1 MIMDRRTFLAGSV
14 GLAGLTEAL
23 PSPALAASAAQNPP
37 TEYYEL
43 RAYHLRQGGPQPK
56 RLDDFLRDAAMSA
69 FKRLGIGP
77 VGVFQVAVGPDTPT
91 TYVLIPHTSP
101 ESIVTLAGR
110 LAADAAY
117 QQAGA
122 AFLGASPTE
131 PAYVRLE
138 SWLLKAFTGMP
149 KLTPPTAAATNGPRL
164 FELRTYANPTDKTH
178 ARKIAAFNE
187 AEIAVFQR
195 AGFQTVFFA
204 EALIGSNLP
213 QITYMLAFE
222 DMAAREKYWNAFRAD
237 ADFKKMAATAEF
249 QEEVSNI
256 TNIVL
261 RPASYSQI

>member
-1 MIMDRRTFLAGSV
+1 MDRRAFLAGSV
-14 GLAGLTEAL
+14 GLAGLTDVL
-23 PSPALAASAAQNPP
+23 VSPARAVAAGQAPAA
-37 TEYYEL
+37 EYYEL

-56 RLDDFLRDAAMSA
+56 RMDDFLRDAAMPA

-91 TYVLIPHTSP
+91 TYVLIPHASS
-101 ESIVTLAGR
+101 ESIVTLQTR

-117 QQAGA
+117 QTAGA
-122 AFLGASPTE
+122 AFLGASPTD
-131 PAYVRLE
+131 PAYVRME
-138 SWLLKAFTGMP
+138 STLLKAFTGLP
-149 KLTPPTAAATNGPRL
+149 KLTPPAATATNGPRL

-178 ARKIAAFNE
+178 TRKIAAFND

-195 AGFQTVFFA
+195 AGFQTVFFS

-222 DMAAREKYWNAFRAD
+222 DMAAREKYWAAFRAD
-237 ADFKKMAATAEF
+237 PKFKKMAATAEF

-256 TNIVL
+256 TNLLL
-261 RPASYSQI
+261 RPAPYSQI

>member
-1 MIMDRRTFLAGSV
+1 MLVERRTFLTGSV
-14 GLAGLTEAL
+14 AMTGLIDAL
-23 PSPALAASAAQNPP
+23 GSPAHAAAQAPP

-43 RAYHLRQGGPQPK
+43 REYHLRQGGPQPK
-56 RLDDFLRDAAMSA
+56 RMDDFLRDAAMPA

-77 VGVFQVAVGPDTPT
+77 IGIFQVVVGPDSPT

-101 ESIVTLAGR
+101 ESIVTLPVR

-117 QQAGA
+117 QTAGA
-122 AFLGASPTE
+122 AFLGASPTD
-131 PAYVRLE
+131 PAYVRME
-138 SWLLKAFTGMP
+138 SSLLKAFTGLP
-149 KLTPPTAAATNGPRL
+149 KLTPPAAVATNGPRL

-178 ARKIAAFNE
+178 TRKIAAFND

-195 AGFQTVFFA
+195 AGFQTVFFS

-213 QITYMLAFE
+213 HVTYMLGFE

-237 ADFKKMAATAEF
+237 PDFKKMAATAEF

-256 TNIVL
+256 TNVIL
-261 RPASYSQI
+261 RPAPYSQI

>member
-1 MIMDRRTFLAGSV
+1 MDRRAFLAGSV
-14 GLAGLTEAL
+14 GLAGLMDVL
-23 PSPALAASAAQNPP
+23 VSPAHAAAAGQAPAA
-37 TEYYEL
+37 EYYEL

-56 RLDDFLRDAAMSA
+56 RMDDFLRDAAMPA

-91 TYVLIPHTSP
+91 TYVLIPHASP
-101 ESIVTLAGR
+101 ESIVTLPTR

-117 QQAGA
+117 QTAGA
-122 AFLGASPTE
+122 AFLGASPTD
-131 PAYVRLE
+131 PAYVRME
-138 SWLLKAFTGMP
+138 STLLKAFTGLP
-149 KLTPPTAAATNGPRL
+149 KLTPPAAAATNGPRL

-178 ARKIAAFNE
+178 TRKIAAFND

-195 AGFQTVFFA
+195 AGFQTVFFS

-222 DMAAREKYWNAFRAD
+222 DMAAREKYWTAFRAD
-237 ADFKKMAATAEF
+237 PEFKKMAATAEF

-256 TNIVL
+256 TNLLL
-261 RPASYSQI
+261 RPAPYSHI